1 MKTLI
6 IVSLILSFFITSS
19 YSQYD
24 LNPGKREEIKKQE
37 LLFIAQELQLTEK
50 EKIDFLPVYMEYD
63 KKREDMHMQ
72 KRTMMHNFMLN
83 NLNMSNEELTGIV
96 DKLIDF
102 DNKDAQLTKEY
113 YEKFKKVL
121 PPLKIILLYHAE
133 MEFKKMVLKQAHGGN
148 MHNP

>member
-1 MKTLI
+1 MNN
-6 IVSLILSFFITSS
+6 
-19 YSQYD
+19 SQAQED
-24 LNPGKREEIKKQE
+24 FNPAKREEIKKQQII
-37 LLFIAQELQLTEK
+37 FIAQELQLTEK
-50 EKIDFLPVYMEYD
+50 EKKEFLPLFLEYD
-63 KKREDMHMQ
+63 KKREELHLQ
-72 KRTMMHNFMLN
+72 KRNMMHNFMLN

-102 DNKDAQLTKEY
+102 DNKDAQLNKEY

-133 MEFKKMVLKQAHGGN
+133 MEFKKMVLKQAHGEN